1 MSDLT
6 SPENLQ
12 PSDTWEI
19 KYVTEHKNHRKNILI
34 LDAGHDVTTPLDQYG
49 LVNV

>member
-1 MSDLT
+1 MSYLT

-12 PSDTWEI
+12 PSDNGEI
-19 KYVTEHKNHRKNILI
+19 KYVTEHENHRKNILI
-34 LDAGHDVTTPLDQYG
+34 LDTGHDVTTLLNQYG